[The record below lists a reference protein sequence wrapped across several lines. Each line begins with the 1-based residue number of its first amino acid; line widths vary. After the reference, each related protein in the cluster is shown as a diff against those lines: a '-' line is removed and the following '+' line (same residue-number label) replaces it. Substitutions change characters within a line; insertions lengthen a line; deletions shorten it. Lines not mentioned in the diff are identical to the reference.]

1 MTTGDPLDPLGFS
14 VTGRRQRANDLDGKT
29 WTRYSLSIWSDIRKT
44 REEIALGHPALFPQE
59 LVFRLLSIFLSGTGK
74 TVLDPFAGSGSTVV
88 AAARSGHRGIGLE
101 LSAEFVA
108 MAKRRLSEL
117 YASVEPLLGEGEIWE
132 ADAHR
137 LLEYVRPD
145 SVDLVITSPPYW
157 DVLSQRRSADHKPI
171 RDYPHPLPPA
181 GDDRDLSQVKEYDQ
195 FLDKLQTIFADVRT
209 VLRPGAYCVVVVMD
223 LRKGGRFY
231 PFHSDLARHLQEAG
245 LTFEDLVIWDRRQ
258 EYNRLR
264 PLGYPSVFRVNKVH
278 EYILIFRR
286 PLQP

>member
-1 MTTGDPLDPLGFS
+1 MTTGDLLDPLDFT

-29 WTRYSLSIWSDIRKT
+29 WTRYSLSVWSDIRKT

-59 LVFRLLSIFLSGTGK
+59 LVFRLLAIFLSGTGK

-117 YASVEPLLGEGEIWE
+117 YAAAEPVLGVGEIWE

-171 RDYPHPLPPA
+171 QDYPHPLPPA
-181 GDDRDLSQVKEYDQ
+181 RDDRDLSQVKEYDQ

-209 VLRPGAYCVVVVMD
+209 VLRPGAHCVVVVMD

-264 PLGYPSVFRVNKVH
+264 PLGYPWVFRVNKVH